1 MRGMG
6 SVITVV
12 SVALVVAGAA
22 AALFWLVRG
31 RRGFG
36 TPADRAAF
44 ATLHSA
50 SLAAPPLRNGLD
62 PESARSA
69 ARHLRALLGTPAL
82 AVIGD
87 GELLAWEGPGRRHAA
102 QAVEHA
108 GEAMEAGRPWVVP
121 AEEIHCGD
129 DRCPIRSAVVVP
141 LVVDGLV
148 VGALSVYARQVSAGL
163 VRAAGEV
170 AHWVISQLELAEL
183 DRSRTRMI
191 EAELRALRAQIS
203 PHFVFNSL
211 TAIASFV
218 RTDPDQARELLL
230 EFAELTRY
238 SLRKHGQFSTLAEE
252 LRSVDHY
259 LRLERARFGSRLRVD
274 LLIAPEVL
282 PVAVP
287 FLCLQPIVENA
298 VRHGLGPK
306 STPGRITIRAEDAG
320 SECRISV
327 EDDGV
332 GMDPEEVRMRLAG
345 EDDGE
350 SLGLGNVDERLRTVF
365 GDEYGLVVETAP
377 GAGTKVNVRVPKYRN
392 GVRAS

>member
-1 MRGMG
+1 
-6 SVITVV
+6 VVTVV

-31 RRGFG
+31 RRGFN
-36 TPADRAAF
+36 TPAERAAF
-44 ATLHSA
+44 KTLHSA
-50 SLAAPPLRNGLD
+50 SLAAPPLRDGLNAD
-62 PESARSA
+62 SARRA
-69 ARHLRALLGTPAL
+69 ARHLRSLLGTPAL
-82 AVIGD
+82 AVV
-87 GELLAWEGPGRRHAA
+87 GEGVLLAWEGPGRRHAA

-108 GEAMEAGRPWVVP
+108 KDAMAAGRPWVVP
-121 AEEIHCGD
+121 AEAVDCGD
-129 DRCPIRSAVVVP
+129 LDCPLRSAVVVP

-183 DRSRTRMI
+183 DRSRTRVI

-203 PHFVFNSL
+203 PHFVYNSL

-238 SLRKHGQFSTLAEE
+238 SLRRHGEFSTLAEE
-252 LRSVDHY
+252 LHSVDRY
-259 LRLERARFGSRLRVD
+259 LRLERARFGARLRVD

-287 FLCLQPIVENA
+287 FLCLQPLVENA

-306 STPGRITIRAEDAG
+306 PDSGRITIRAEDAG
-320 SECRISV
+320 TECRISV

-332 GMDPEEVRMRLAG
+332 GMDPEQVRAQLAG
-345 EDDGE
+345 RAGGQ
-350 SLGLGNVDERLRTVF
+350 SLGLGNVDERLRRVF
-365 GDEYGLVVETAP
+365 GDDYGLVVETER
-377 GAGTKVNVRVPKYRN
+377 GAGTRVNVRVPKFRN
-392 GVRAS
+392 GVHAR

>member
-1 MRGMG
+1 
-6 SVITVV
+6 
-12 SVALVVAGAA
+12 
-22 AALFWLVRG
+22 
-31 RRGFG
+31 
-36 TPADRAAF
+36 DR
-44 ATLHSA
+44 
-50 SLAAPPLRNGLD
+50 
-62 PESARSA
+62 
-69 ARHLRALLGTPAL
+69 
-82 AVIGD
+82 
-87 GELLAWEGPGRRHAA
+87 RRHAPA
-102 QAVEHA
+102 AVEHA
-108 GEAMEAGRPWVVP
+108 REAMESGRPWVVP
-121 AEEIHCGD
+121 PEIVECGD
-129 DRCPIRSAVVVP
+129 LDCPVRSAVVVP

-148 VGALSVYARQVSAGL
+148 VGALSVYGRQVSAGL

-170 AHWVISQLELAEL
+170 AHWVIAQLELAEL
-183 DRSRTRMI
+183 DRSRTRMV

-203 PHFVFNSL
+203 PHFVYNSL

-238 SLRKHGQFSTLAEE
+238 SLRRHGQFSTLAEE
-252 LRSVDHY
+252 LRSVDRY
-259 LRLERARFGSRLRVD
+259 LRLERARFGARLQVD

-306 STPGRITIRAEDAG
+306 PTPGRVTIRAVDAG
-320 SECRISV
+320 AECRISV

-332 GMDPEEVRMRLAG
+332 GMDPEEVRVQLAG
-345 EDDGE
+345 EGDGD
-350 SLGLGNVDERLRTVF
+350 SLGLGNVDERLRAVF

-392 GVRAS
+392 GVRA